1 MESLEQ
7 LHCIPF
13 LVMTGHINV
22 ILVLQSCSDPLQVL
36 PGLSSEKFPASSYGT
51 CDVSSTAVQQEVIVL
66 EGRFIAVNEEVP
78 TGIKQEEI
86 PVDVSFPDIKT
97 EPHEVSCVCVCVC
110 VLSNTFYHCP
120 EMSVVFVMPVFLA
133 SWYSNMFGKEN
144 LFFSPCRKKCIFPG
158 WFLKTSQIY
167 LLMQ

>member
-97 EPHEVSCVCVCVC
+97 EPHEVSCVCVCV
-110 VLSNTFYHCP
+110 
-120 EMSVVFVMPVFLA
+120 SVVKHILPLSGNVSRFCDA
-133 SWYSNMFGKEN
+133 SISGQLVQQHVWERKFI
-144 LFFSPCRKKCIFPG
+144 LFS
-158 WFLKTSQIY
+158 
-167 LLMQ
+167 M